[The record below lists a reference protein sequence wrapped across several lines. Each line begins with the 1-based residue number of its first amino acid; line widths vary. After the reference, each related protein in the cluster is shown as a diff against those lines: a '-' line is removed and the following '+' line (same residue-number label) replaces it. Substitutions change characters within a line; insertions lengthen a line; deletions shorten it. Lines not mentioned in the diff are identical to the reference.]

1 MPWKSKAAS
10 PVTKHSR
17 AGRGVP
23 GAAPGPDSARPPQ
36 FRGPRP
42 GAARGRRAARVSPAE
57 TRGAR
62 TEKEGGAA
70 RAGQAAAGGPGGG
83 TSQSG
88 RRPGPAPAHLVRV
101 VGQLG
106 DEVPDP
112 AAVLVLLERAAAPT
126 AAAGNRAP
134 GRGRAQ
140 PPAHPDGAGPARQR
154 RSGRRRRVQPVLAE
168 GRRRQQLQQ
177 EEEEEAEAVGPVRE
191 AVRSSPGPLHRRRMP
206 TPPTPAARRARPPP
220 PAPRHTPEPE
230 PGAPWIRAAG
240 PLRPHR
246 LAACPS
252 SPAHSSLARV
262 ASGFGGPGF
271 GCQDAGLIGWNVA
284 ETAEVIPPS
293 PGVSGAGLPGLA

>member
-1 MPWKSKAAS
+1 M
-10 PVTKHSR
+10 TKHSR

-23 GAAPGPDSARPPQ
+23 GAAPGRTPPAAVS
-36 FRGPRP
+36 GPRP
-42 GAARGRRAARVSPAE
+42 GAGGRGRRGAGERPGSPRRRRE
-57 TRGAR
+57 AR
-62 TEKEGGAA
+62 TEKEGRAA

-88 RRPGPAPAHLVRV
+88 RRPDPAPAHLVRV

-168 GRRRQQLQQ
+168 GRRRQQLE
-177 EEEEEAEAVGPVRE
+177 EEEEEAEAVGPARE
-191 AVRSSPGPLHRRRMP
+191 AVRSSQGPLHRRRMP

-220 PAPRHTPEPE
+220 PAARHTPD
-230 PGAPWIRAAG
+230 R
-240 PLRPHR
+240 
-246 LAACPS
+246 
-252 SPAHSSLARV
+252 SPALLGYAQPGLSAPIGWPPVLLPRSTPHWLASLP
-262 ASGFGGPGF
+262 ASGVLDS
-271 GCQDAGLIGWNVA
+271 DAKMRD
-284 ETAEVIPPS
+284 
-293 PGVSGAGLPGLA
+293 